1 MYVSGENTALK
12 CHFANKPCVLCQC
25 TWQLEA
31 PILPNY
37 QGLSAKPTA
46 LGRIISLQELQT
58 NHVTVFFFF
67 NTRNHLSTVTILS
80 AVWLV
85 RLNQWIWGT
94 GLFLGCL
101 FRRKKK
107 NLPCETGKVQF
118 SDIHNLQTVSKTLV
132 IMSSCLV
139 KRAAARKPWSPLLQR
154 IISKTLET

>member
-58 NHVTVFFFF
+58 NHVTVFFFLIPEIIYQQLLF
-67 NTRNHLSTVTILS
+67 CLQCDSS
-80 AVWLV
+80 ASINGFGELDFSLAVY
-85 RLNQWIWGT
+85 
-94 GLFLGCL
+94 FEE
-101 FRRKKK
+101 KKK
-107 NLPCETGKVQF
+107 IYHVKLERSSF
-118 SDIHNLQTVSKTLV
+118 QTFTIYKLSVRHS
-132 IMSSCLV
+132 
-139 KRAAARKPWSPLLQR
+139 
-154 IISKTLET
+154 